1 MGATAYVDSPLGH
14 TELHDRPLGPEGPGP
29 GPATP
34 PEARPAPGT
43 PPEGVWTAG
52 SRGSAADGA
61 TVSPLPGV
69 VRRVAVRVGDRV
81 DAGAV
86 LVVVEAM
93 KTEHRIAAGRAGRV
107 RRVLVAEGQ
116 EVAAGTTVVELEG
129 AADG

>member
-1 MGATAYVDSPLGH
+1 V
-14 TELHDRPLGPEGPGP
+14 
-29 GPATP
+29 
-34 PEARPAPGT
+34 
-43 PPEGVWTAG
+43 
-52 SRGSAADGA
+52 ADGV
-61 TVSPLPGV
+61 TVSPLPGI

-116 EVAAGTTVVELEG
+116 EVAAGTTVVELEE

>member
-1 MGATAYVDSPLGH
+1 LGSG
-14 TELHDRPLGPEGPGP
+14 TPGV
-29 GPATP
+29 GGSGSS
-34 PEARPAPGT
+34 APGA
-43 PPEGVWTAG
+43 GVGGA
-52 SRGSAADGA
+52 AADGV
-61 TVSPLPGV
+61 TVAPLPGV

-116 EVAAGTTVVELEG
+116 EVAAGTTVVEVEE